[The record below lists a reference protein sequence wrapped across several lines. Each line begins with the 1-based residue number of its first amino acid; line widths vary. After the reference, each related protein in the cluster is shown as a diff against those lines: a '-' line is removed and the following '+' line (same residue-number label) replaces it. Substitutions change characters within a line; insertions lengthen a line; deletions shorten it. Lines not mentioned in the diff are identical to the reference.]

1 MKIKL
6 LNTVFLLMIFTYGSI
21 ISYGQTSDP
30 ISKDSTKPTKICEPK
45 DIRDLLRKKGKPPKP
60 QKQTSLLILPNISS
74 NPTNGF
80 LIGVGGNLAVY
91 FGPKESTRIS
101 FAGFSIAVTSKKQF
115 LSFLKTNIY
124 TKDNKLFLKGD
135 LRYYHYRLPTYGL
148 GTNSPP
154 DSTDYDG
161 GWIWQGAD
169 TKDTEGGYPMLYDNI
184 RFHEVAYIKINS
196 GFYGGIGYHLDYFW
210 KIVDSK
216 LKLDTLPKQIT
227 PHFVYSKVHGFNTDN
242 YILSG
247 LSVNF
252 MYDSRDNLINPYKG
266 YFANISYRINQT
278 WLGSDQN
285 ASSLWLEFRTYI
297 GLSKKMPRHL
307 IAFWTFGNFQLT
319 GERPYLTL
327 MALGEDQR
335 ARSGRGYVGGRFR
348 GEDYVYA
355 EAEYRFPIS
364 QCSELIG
371 GVIFVNMNT
380 ASNRDTNVALF
391 QYVMPAAGFG
401 VRIMFNKNTRL
412 NLNLDFAVGIKTQ
425 GFYFSGTET
434 F

>member
-21 ISYGQTSDP
+21 ISYGQTSDT

-80 LIGVGGNLAVY
+80 LFGIGGNLAVY
-91 FGPKESTRIS
+91 FGPRESTKIS
-101 FAGFSIAVTSKKQF
+101 LAGFSAAVTSKKQF
-115 LSFLKTNIY
+115 ISFLKTNIY

-135 LRYYHYRLPTYGL
+135 LRYYHYSLPTYGL

-154 DSTDYDG
+154 DSTDYQG

-184 RFHEVAYIKINS
+184 RFHEIAYIKINS
-196 GFYGGIGYHLDYFW
+196 GFYAGIGYHLDYFW
-210 KIVDSK
+210 KITDSK

-227 PHFVYSKVHGFNTDN
+227 PHFVYSKIHGFNMNN

-247 LSVNF
+247 LSINF
-252 MYDSRDNLINPYKG
+252 MYDTRDNLINPYKG
-266 YFANISYRINQT
+266 YYADISYRIDQT

-285 ASSLWLEFRTYI
+285 ATSLWLEFRTYI
-297 GLSKKMPRHL
+297 ALSHKLPRHL
-307 IAFWTFGNFQLT
+307 IAFWTFGNFQVT
-319 GERPYLTL
+319 GEKPYLTL

-355 EAEYRFPIS
+355 EVEYRFPIS
-364 QCSELIG
+364 QCSQIIG
-371 GVIFVNMNT
+371 GVVFVNMNT
-380 ASNRDTNVALF
+380 ASNHNANVALF

-412 NLNLDFAVGIKTQ
+412 NLNLDFAIGIKSE

>member
-1 MKIKL
+1 
-6 LNTVFLLMIFTYGSI
+6 
-21 ISYGQTSDP
+21 
-30 ISKDSTKPTKICEPK
+30 
-45 DIRDLLRKKGKPPKP
+45 
-60 QKQTSLLILPNISS
+60 
-74 NPTNGF
+74 
-80 LIGVGGNLAVY
+80 
-91 FGPKESTRIS
+91 
-101 FAGFSIAVTSKKQF
+101 
-115 LSFLKTNIY
+115 
-124 TKDNKLFLKGD
+124 
-135 LRYYHYRLPTYGL
+135 LPTYGL

-184 RFHEVAYIKINS
+184 RLHEIAYREIIPS
-196 GFYGGIGYHLDYFW
+196 LYAGVGYHLDYYW
-210 KIVDSK
+210 NIEDTK
-216 LKLDTLPKQIT
+216 LNLDTLPVQIT
-227 PHFVYSKVHGFNTDN
+227 PHFVYSRLHEFNADN

-247 LSVNF
+247 FSLNF
-252 MYDSRDNLINPYKG
+252 MYDSRDNLINSYKG
-266 YFANISYRINQT
+266 YYFNMSYRINQT

-285 ASSLWLEFRTYI
+285 ATSLWLEFRTYI

-307 IAFWTFGNFQLT
+307 VAFWVFGDLQVT
-319 GERPYLTL
+319 GNRPYLTL
-327 MALGEDQR
+327 MALGEDQK

-348 GEDYVYA
+348 GQDYFYA

-371 GVIFVNMNT
+371 GVVFVNMNT
-380 ASNRDTNVALF
+380 ASNRDAHVALF

-401 VRIMFNKNTRL
+401 LRLKFNKNTRL
-412 NLNLDFAVGIKTQ
+412 NINLDFSIGIKSR